1 MKKEDFIVGKW
12 YANDLWVDI
21 QAVKFARFQNNIFKP
36 TESIRYNKHHF
47 AKPMD
52 SYYDSTFSYREVSIS
67 EISKYL
73 PKDHPDLGIIN
84 IENELQEFPEQG
96 FCRFDGINDWEL
108 YSYLDNKFP
117 QSSVYIT
124 TDSIGLTWNKLS
136 FWDISIR
143 SGKKE
148 YKIEQLNKFINNNT
162 KENVK
167 QTSNN
172 EVQSITSENRQ
183 SSRTGTIAIRCG
195 RQQITV
201 GNRPNGNTTRSKIG
215 RAEIKSV
222 KICKTII
229 KSENY

>member
-12 YANDLWVDI
+12 YVSNSWTDI
-21 QAVKFARFQNNIFKP
+21 QAAKFERFQSNMFKPSEYIKYNNHGFARHI
-36 TESIRYNKHHF
+36 
-47 AKPMD
+47 D
-52 SYYDSTFSYREVSIS
+52 SYYDSIFNYREISIS

-96 FCRFDGINDWEL
+96 FCRFNKLDDWKL
-108 YSYLDNKFP
+108 YCYLSRKFP
-117 QSSVYIT
+117 ESSVKINAC
-124 TDSIGLTWNKLS
+124 DIGLAWNKLS
-136 FWDISIR
+136 FWNISIG

-167 QTSNN
+167 QNSNN

-183 SSRTGTIAIRCG
+183 SSRTGAIAIRCG

-215 RAEIKSV
+215 RTEIKSV